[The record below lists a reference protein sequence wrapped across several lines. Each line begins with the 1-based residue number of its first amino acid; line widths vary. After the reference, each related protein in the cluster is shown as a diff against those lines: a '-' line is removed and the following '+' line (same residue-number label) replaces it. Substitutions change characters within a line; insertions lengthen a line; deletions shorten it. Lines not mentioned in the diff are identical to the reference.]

1 MTLQSRMTPSV
12 RAADYGRNHD
22 HAQAPKFAYG
32 KNSMSEDDMIAEM
45 TAPVIRKQYTPHK
58 ASQPVYNAVMDIMQ
72 DGRERTISDIL
83 MGVRVRGLDIE
94 RKSLE
99 FMVKCIVGNGDFV
112 QEQLPERMFG
122 YRARHDLFS
131 DL

>member
-22 HAQAPKFAYG
+22 HAQAPEFAYG
-32 KNSMSEDDMIAEM
+32 KNSMSEDSMLSEM
-45 TAPVIRKQYTPHK
+45 ETALNRKSYTPHK
-58 ASQPVYNAVMDIMQ
+58 SSQPVYNAVMDIMK
-72 DGRERTISDIL
+72 DGRERTIGDL
-83 MGVRVRGLDIE
+83 LTGVKARGLDIE
-94 RKSLE
+94 RRSME

-112 QEQLPERMFG
+112 QEKLPERMFC
-122 YRARHDLFS
+122 YRARHDLLT